1 MISKEKAIAA
11 AEEILAMERGRLIE
25 LQNAS
30 APRVPGW
37 LRVHGLSSLEPRHQ
51 AALLREA
58 EKAVHAT
65 WAFYA
70 WGLAWVT
77 SFAIVWYLASA
88 GQPTF
93 GLLWAIAPALGVFG
107 LRSWF
112 IRRALSRLVS
122 PPIPRDASGAE
133 V

>member
-11 AEEILAMERGRLIE
+11 AEEILAMERSRLIE
-25 LQNAS
+25 LQNAR
-30 APRVPGW
+30 APRIPDW
-37 LRVHGLSSLEPRHQ
+37 FWVHGLSALELRHQ
-51 AALLREA
+51 AGLLREA
-58 EKAVHAT
+58 KKAVRAT

-70 WGLAWVT
+70 WWFAWIT
-77 SFAIVWYLASA
+77 SVAVLWCLSSA

-93 GLLWAIAPALGVFG
+93 SLIWVFAPALGVLG

-112 IRRALSRLVS
+112 VRRALSRLVS
-122 PPIPRDASGAE
+122 VPIPREAIGGD